1 MKFFKNDNLKY
12 VKWFFVIIISYL
24 VIKIIDNS
32 DYFLSSLST
41 IYSLL
46 FPFIL
51 AFIIAYILSP
61 VVKLFNKKLKL
72 SNALSIA
79 LTYAIFVSLLVLGSL
94 FLFPK
99 LYLNIIDFI
108 DSLPTFSAQIQ
119 DKLTIILGNFDK
131 QFDIASTLT
140 NIDINSIVEKFS
152 SSFTSM
158 FTGILNF
165 AITFTTSLVN
175 IVFGFLISIY
185 VLMDKKN
192 FLSFGRKITLTTFG
206 KNSGTSILEF
216 LNILNKKVG
225 TYITIKALDSL
236 IISTIALIGLYFL
249 DSKYVLL
256 LAVVVGLTNMIP
268 YFGPFIGMLV
278 AFTINLFAADFKL
291 ALISLIF
298 LFILQQFDAWYLDP
312 KLIGNKI
319 GISPYVVILSVTIGG
334 FILGPVGMILASPVA
349 SVIKIYTEKLF
360 EKYEYRRKGLKK
372 INTQTID
379 SEEINTL
386 L

>member
-1 MKFFKNDNLKY
+1 MKFFKDDNLKY
-12 VKWFFVIIISYL
+12 LKWFFVIIISYL

-32 DYFLSSLST
+32 DYFFSGLST
-41 IYSLL
+41 IYNLL

-61 VVKLFNKKLKL
+61 AVKLFHKKLKL
-72 SNALSIA
+72 SRGLSIL
-79 LTYAIFVSLLVLGSL
+79 LTYAIFVSLLILGCF

-99 LYLNIIDFI
+99 LYLNIMEFI
-108 DSLPTFSAQIQ
+108 DSLPTFSAKIQ

-131 QFDIASTLT
+131 QFDIATTLT
-140 NIDINSIVEKFS
+140 NIDINSIVDKFS

-185 VLMDKKN
+185 VLMDKEN
-192 FLSFGRKITLTTFG
+192 FLGFGRKITLTTFG
-206 KNSGTSILEF
+206 KRFGTDILEF
-216 LNILNKKVG
+216 LNILNQKVG

-256 LAVVVGLTNMIP
+256 LAVIVGITNMIP

-278 AFTINLFAADFKL
+278 AFAINLFAADFKL

-312 KLIGNKI
+312 KLIGNKV
-319 GISPYVVILSVTIGG
+319 GISPYIVILSVTIGG

-349 SVIKIYTEKLF
+349 SVIKIYIEKLLK
-360 EKYEYRRKGLKK
+360 KYEYRRNGLNKK
-372 INTQTID
+372 DLLETT
-379 SEEINTL
+379 EEIS
-386 L
+386 